1 MLIWVS
7 TLASVLLVSIIS
19 LVGVLSLTIKKETLE
34 KIIFSFVSLAAGTL
48 LGDAFIHLIPE
59 SFEHFG
65 SAKII
70 AFPILLGII
79 VFFILEKY
87 VRWHHCHDVDCNMH
101 KKHLASMNLLG
112 DAVHNFI
119 DGMLIAASYL
129 IDVRLGIATTI
140 AVIFHE
146 IPQEIGDFAILIY
159 SGYTTKKAILYNFL
173 VATIAIIGAI
183 SVLSF
188 GQQYLETTKY
198 LIPFAAGGFLY
209 IAAADLIPELH
220 KERKVMK
227 SLLQLILLI
236 TGILIMYLLA
246 LLNI

>member
-1 MLIWVS
+1 MVIWVL
-7 TLASVLLVSIIS
+7 TLASVLLVSFIS
-19 LVGVLSLTIKKETLE
+19 LIGILSLTIKKETLE

-65 SAKII
+65 SASSI

-87 VRWHHCHDVDCNMH
+87 IRWHHCHDVDCNMH
-101 KKHLASMNLLG
+101 TKHLASMNLLG

-129 IDVRLGIATTI
+129 IDIKLGIATTI

-146 IPQEIGDFAILIY
+146 IPQEIGDFAVLLY
-159 SGYTTKKAILYNFL
+159 SGYSTKKAILYNFL
-173 VATIAIIGAI
+173 VATIAVIGAI
-183 SVLSF
+183 SVLTL
-188 GQQYLETTKY
+188 GQQYQDAAKY
-198 LIPFAAGGFLY
+198 LVPFAAGGFLY

-220 KERKVMK
+220 KERKILK
-227 SLLQLILLI
+227 SLIQLILLI
-236 TGILIMYLLA
+236 TGISIMYLLA